1 MLSINNTTD
10 AKLEPN
16 STNTIILS
24 DLLHMS
30 IKRQAQWMHCNSKA
44 MNYREI
50 RMKEGEQLSGAREKY
65 RNVIPKL
72 KPYVAMRAL
81 FTRII
86 PTDVTILNIHDA
98 TSIAVFLSPLVAE
111 DILTVS
117 QSLKTNDFVC
127 IRRHII
133 RSGTGSNETS

>member
-1 MLSINNTTD
+1 M
-10 AKLEPN
+10 KVE
-16 STNTIILS
+16 
-24 DLLHMS
+24 
-30 IKRQAQWMHCNSKA
+30 SK
-44 MNYREI
+44 
-50 RMKEGEQLSGAREKY
+50 LSGIRERY
-65 RNVIPKL
+65 RNAIPKL

-117 QSLKTNDFVC
+117 QILKSNDFFC
-127 IRRHII
+127 MRRNII
-133 RSGTGSNETS
+133 TSGTDSNQTG